1 MVAFPF
7 GGHPTFAQYLEWVI
21 SQGCK
26 VLSGVDTEHSV
37 LVTKITAPSG
47 KTAIEVGTR
56 PHDFLVPTT
65 IGRLDRRL
73 GLISPWFG
81 APMDFLINYV
91 PLPIATEID

>member
-1 MVAFPF
+1 MAAFPF
-7 GGHPTFAQYLEWVI
+7 GGHPTFAQYLDWAV

-37 LVTKITAPSG
+37 FVAKITAPSG
-47 KTAIEVGTR
+47 KTAIEVGILPNER
-56 PHDFLVPTT
+56 LVPTT

-81 APMDFLINYV
+81 APMDS
-91 PLPIATEID
+91 